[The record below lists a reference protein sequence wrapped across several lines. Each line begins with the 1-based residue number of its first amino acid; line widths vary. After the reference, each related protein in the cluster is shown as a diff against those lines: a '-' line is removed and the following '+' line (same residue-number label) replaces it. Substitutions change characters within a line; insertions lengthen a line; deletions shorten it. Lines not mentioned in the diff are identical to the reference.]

1 MSKIK
6 FVVVVCLC
14 AITLFG
20 CKKNKKVADPEGT
33 IELSMRNNSN
43 GNTQLVFYLPN
54 GQKLISLHIDDGN
67 NFCYGW
73 GSDSWGLYGDVSLV
87 KVDANCLGNITTI
100 PTSGWAKQVAV
111 KPGNAYIAKVECTS
125 SENDTYKGYTF
136 YCRIYVTSWTTSATN
151 NGIIGAEVKYQYPMP
166 L

>member
-1 MSKIK
+1 MKIVK
-6 FVVVVCLC
+6 IITIVGVCVL
-14 AITLFG
+14 TLFG
-20 CKKNKKVADPEGT
+20 CKKDKKVADPEGT

-43 GNTQLVFYLPN
+43 GNTQLTFYLPN
-54 GQKLISLHIDDGN
+54 NQKLISLHIDDGN

-73 GSDSWGLYGDVSLV
+73 GSDSWDYYGDVSLV

-111 KPGNAYIAKVECTS
+111 KPGNAYVAKVECTKG
-125 SENDTYKGYTF
+125 DTYTGQVF
-136 YCRIYVTSWTTSATN
+136 YCRIYVTSWITSATN

-166 L
+166 Y

>member
-1 MSKIK
+1 MRKIK
-6 FVVVVCLC
+6 FVAVICLC

-20 CKKNKKVADPEGT
+20 CKKDKKVKDPEGT
-33 IELSMRNNSN
+33 VELNMRNNSN
-43 GNTQLVFYLPN
+43 GNTQLEFFLPN

-73 GSDSWGLYGDVSLV
+73 GSDAYYYHGNISLA

-100 PTSGWAKQVAV
+100 PTSGWSKAVAV
-111 KPGNAYIAKVECTS
+111 EPGNAYVVRVECDA
-125 SENDTYKGYTF
+125 SEGSIYNGYVF
-136 YCRIYVTSWTTSATN
+136 YCRIYVTSWTKSAIN